1 MKILLATLVLINNS
15 IAGDVMSAGTELKE
29 NSYVFTIPE
38 AESLMNRVFELEK
51 KEKELE
57 KYKQIDLL
65 KNNKIEILEQN
76 IEFYKKINKEN
87 EIIINNY
94 IEINKQLEKKQKW
107 QKYEN
112 AFIFA
117 SGIATSI
124 FLFLSVDYIND
135 NYITD

>member
-1 MKILLATLVLINNS
+1 MKILLAILVLINNS
-15 IAGDVMSAGTELKE
+15 MAGDVFKSGSCL
-29 NSYVFTIPE
+29 NQDSYVFTIPE

-65 KNNKIEILEQN
+65 KNNKIEILEKN
-76 IEFYKKINKEN
+76 IDLYVKINKEN

-124 FLFLSVDYIND
+124 FLFISVDYIND
-135 NYITD
+135 NYISD